1 MLVEA
6 AGDGAGA
13 QATAPA
19 ASGGAVTTE
28 AADDARD
35 ADGEATV
42 VTFFRFQ
49 MRDPP
54 RFCQMYS

>member
-1 MLVEA
+1 V
-6 AGDGAGA
+6 
-13 QATAPA
+13 
-19 ASGGAVTTE
+19 AVTTE
-28 AADDARD
+28 AAAEDAAD

-54 RFCQMYS
+54 RFRQMYS

>member
-1 MLVEA
+1 V
-6 AGDGAGA
+6 
-13 QATAPA
+13 
-19 ASGGAVTTE
+19 AVTTE

-35 ADGEATV
+35 AVGEATV

-54 RFCQMYS
+54 RFRQMYS